1 MILDFLP
8 AVTQWASAQ
17 PDIIAL
23 ALVGSYARGKA
34 TESSDID
41 LVILTSNPGRYLD
54 EPGWI
59 KCFGQVEKQQ
69 VEDWGMVTSLRVWY
83 ADGREVEFGLTT
95 PAWAAHPIDE
105 GTRRVVA
112 DGIKVLFER
121 AGCLTSLIK
130 WADSYADKSSSRSS

>member
-1 MILDFLP
+1 MILDFLS

-23 ALVGSYARGKA
+23 ALVGSYARGDA

-41 LVILTSNPGRYLD
+41 LVILTSNPERYLD
-54 EPGWI
+54 ETGWVR
-59 KCFGQVEKQQ
+59 CFGPVERQQ

-95 PAWAAHPIDE
+95 PAWTAHPIDE
-105 GTRRVVA
+105 GTRKVVA
-112 DGIKVLFER
+112 DGIKILFER
-121 AGCLTSLIK
+121 GDCLTSLIK
-130 WADSYADKSSSRSS
+130 WSDSYANKSSSRSP